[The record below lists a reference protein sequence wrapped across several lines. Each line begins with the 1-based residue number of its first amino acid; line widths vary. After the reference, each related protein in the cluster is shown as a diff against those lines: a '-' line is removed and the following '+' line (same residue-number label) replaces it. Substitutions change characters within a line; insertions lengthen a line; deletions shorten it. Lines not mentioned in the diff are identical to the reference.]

1 MILYLSSNRN
11 PLFQVLFVYLYC
23 CVLCDMC
30 TVSIYVIQHM
40 FHNLFLI
47 DVEIQ
52 VFLLNFFYVSFW
64 GIDKAPSISHQC
76 LHCVIN
82 VFFVCWNISFAI
94 ISVWNVNGIW
104 LFLTFTQSSPLIENG
119 YVQRQISTST
129 YRNIFL
135 T

>member
-52 VFLLNFFYVSFW
+52 VFLLNFFYVSF
-64 GIDKAPSISHQC
+64 
-76 LHCVIN
+76 
-82 VFFVCWNISFAI
+82 
-94 ISVWNVNGIW
+94 
-104 LFLTFTQSSPLIENG
+104 
-119 YVQRQISTST
+119 
-129 YRNIFL
+129 
-135 T
+135 